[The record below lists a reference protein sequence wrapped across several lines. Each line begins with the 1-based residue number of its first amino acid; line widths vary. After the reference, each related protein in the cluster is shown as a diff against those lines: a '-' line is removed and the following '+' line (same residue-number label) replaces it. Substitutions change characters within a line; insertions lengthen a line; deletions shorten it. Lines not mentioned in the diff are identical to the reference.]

1 MRFAVAPKDLDTRKV
16 PWDGTALWGEDGQG
30 AIDHTRR
37 ARWEDVRWD
46 KLPSWSPSVKAWS
59 TNVSRALGEWLIGDA
74 HYVHKDEHL
83 ANIRRRGGLEL
94 YSSTDIFFGEVCL
107 LSEVCRN
114 SDKLFQIEAG
124 EEFECDAE
132 PSALLGGFLDAARRL
147 GTAARKKRK
156 S

>member
-1 MRFAVAPKDLDTRKV
+1 M
-16 PWDGTALWGEDGQG
+16 GC
-30 AIDHTRR
+30 
-37 ARWEDVRWD
+37 
-46 KLPSWSPSVKAWS
+46 SWSDYKAS
-59 TNVSRALGEWLIGDA
+59 YDADRLATVADDGGDSQMTLGEWLIGDA